1 MHQNGSLGIP
11 VRIPVLWLWF
21 LAWSRPYYSPRNA
34 FHPTTDSYPF
44 RGNAAGNP
52 KSLRWKA
59 QGAGKRRLK
68 QNIGIKKRDPAASDG
83 S

>member
-11 VRIPVLWLWF
+11 VRIPVLGLWF
-21 LAWSRPYYSPRNA
+21 LAWSRPYYSPRNP

-44 RGNAAGNP
+44 RGKAAGNP

-59 QGAGKRRLK
+59 QGLGKGDS
-68 QNIGIKKRDPAASDG
+68 QNIEIKKRDPAASDG